1 MNRVA
6 IPGYLRFPHVHDDLL
21 AFVAEDDVWLAPA
34 TGGRAWRL
42 TSDGGQASHPRFS
55 PDGATIAW
63 TSWRDGS
70 LPEVYT
76 ADTDGG
82 TATRR
87 TYWGDPRTRVTGWT
101 RNDEVLAITAA
112 DQPSSQRTMAYA
124 VPLDAP
130 PRRLPFGQVNDL
142 ALTASATVLL
152 TAQRGD
158 PSHWKRY
165 RGGTAGRLW
174 VATAEDPLFTRVLS
188 NLNGQLAA
196 PMIIGDR
203 LVFLSDHE
211 GTGNLYSTTLDGGD
225 LRRHTD
231 HDGFYAR
238 NPATDGIS
246 VVYHVA
252 GDIWRLDS
260 LAADAQPRKLDI
272 QLAAQPAAR
281 RPRVITA
288 ADHLGELDCDETG
301 QASVV
306 EVRGTVHWLTHAD
319 GPARALSVN
328 PNARARLP
336 RILGTTGKVAWVTD
350 AGAGHTG
357 GRDAIQ
363 IVAIEPE
370 SAAAATTIT
379 AADLGNVTQL
389 VASPDGEKLA
399 AASHDGRLL
408 IVDVASG
415 EVTELAANDDGDIED
430 VSWSPD
436 SAWLAWAQPGPQPLA
451 RIRLARVEDGLTVD
465 VTDGRFVDSDPV
477 FTVDGL
483 YLAFLSRRTFDPIYD
498 AHSFDLS
505 FPFGARPY
513 LVPLAAYTLS
523 PFGPLPGGRP
533 VGGGENSKDSS
544 EGVRLTVDADGISSR
559 VVAVPVDE
567 ARYYSLAAAKG
578 GLLWLRYPLSGVLGE
593 GGADLDEAHRRP
605 TLERFDLRKREA
617 SVLANEVSWFT
628 VSGDGARLVIGDHDD
643 VRVVPSDRK
652 ADNGSSDDL
661 INVDLTRARF
671 QADPAALWRHAY
683 AEFGRLLRRDFWTTT
698 MSDVDWDGVLDEYR
712 FLLDRVRTS
721 AEFGDLLWEAAGEL
735 GTSHAYVVPSGTF
748 SARSALRGQSAAQ
761 LGADVVRMPD
771 GRWVVER
778 VLPGESSDP
787 RARSPFAAPGVA
799 VREGDEILA
808 VDGRPLDPVYG
819 PWPALAGTHGKPV
832 ELTIKPADPSLV
844 PRPPAEPEEDADSE
858 SPDSAEA
865 PAEASETKD
874 ATPPEG
880 AEAPTAGPT
889 GESSAADALVGTA
902 SADAAAIAGDTAA
915 AAAPTASASAS
926 SASAGVPGVLVGAS
940 ASAAE
945 NTSGGDVGPAGTP
958 GASAGF
964 TVNSGNGSAGFRAGP
979 GGSEDG
985 SASGSEGSYASGS
998 GDGSAS
1004 GSEGSYASG
1013 SEGGPASDSERGS
1026 DSGPASGMSG
1036 ADAPDIPDI
1045 SVMSADAAASG
1056 NGSGSATAADDTEAP
1071 AGADEAAE
1079 APALELPQ
1087 TRRVVIVPLYD
1098 DRRLRYQD
1106 WVGSR
1111 RALVRTRSDGR
1122 VGYLHVPDM
1131 MGEGWAHLHRD
1142 LRAEMGR
1149 DALIVDV
1156 RGNRGGHT
1164 SQLIVEKLARRIIGW
1179 KIPRHLRPYSYP
1191 QEARRGPLVAIT
1203 DEFAGS
1209 DGDIVTAAIK
1219 TLALGPVIGARSWGG
1234 VIGIDGSGH
1243 GLVDGTRI
1251 TIPRYATWFTDFG
1264 WSVENYGVDPDTE
1277 VLVTPDDWAAGHD
1290 PQLEVAVDRA
1300 LALLEENPRPPL
1312 PDPSTGPDKRR
1323 PPLPPRP

>member
-6 IPGYLRFPHVHDDLL
+6 TPGYLRFPHLHDDLL

-34 TGGRAWRL
+34 DGGRAWRL
-42 TSDGGQASHPRFS
+42 TADGGQASHPRFA

-63 TSWRDGS
+63 TSWRDGG

-82 TATRR
+82 TASRR

-101 RNDEVLAITAA
+101 DADEVLVISAVG
-112 DQPSSQRTMAYA
+112 QPSAQRTTAYA
-124 VPLDAP
+124 VPLGAP

-142 ALTASATVLL
+142 ALTTDATALL

-158 PSHWKRY
+158 PAHWKRY

-174 VATAEDPLFTRVLS
+174 VASAADPLFTRVLS
-188 NLNGQLAA
+188 QLNGQLAA
-196 PMIIGDR
+196 PMIIDGR
-203 LVFLSDHE
+203 LVFASDHE
-211 GTGNLYSTTLDGGD
+211 GTGNLYSTTLDGSD

-238 NPATDGIS
+238 NPATDGSRI
-246 VVYHVA
+246 VYHVA
-252 GDIWRLDS
+252 GDVWRLDS
-260 LAADAQPRKLDI
+260 LAPDAQPYRLDI
-272 QLAAQPAAR
+272 QLSAPPAAR
-281 RPRVITA
+281 APRVITA

-306 EVRGTVHWLTHAD
+306 EVRGTVHWLTHTD
-319 GPARALSVN
+319 GPARALSVD
-328 PNARARLP
+328 PAARARLP
-336 RILGTTGKVAWVTD
+336 RILGPAGKVAWITD
-350 AGAGHTG
+350 AGG
-357 GRDAIQ
+357 GDA
-363 IVAIEPE
+363 VCVTEIEPE
-370 SAAAATTIT
+370 GAAAAAILTS
-379 AADLGNVTQL
+379 ADLGNVTQL
-389 VASPDGEKLA
+389 EASPDGSKLA
-399 AASHDGRLL
+399 AAAHDGRLL
-408 IVDVASG
+408 LIDVESG
-415 EVTELAANDDGDIED
+415 AVTELTANDDGDIED

-477 FTVDGL
+477 FTVDGQ

-513 LVPLAAYTLS
+513 LVPLAAHTLS

-533 VGGGENSKDSS
+533 ANGAENGKDSS
-544 EGVRLTVDADGISSR
+544 ERLPLTVDTDNISSR

-567 ARYYSLAAAKG
+567 SRYYFLAAAKG

-593 GGADLDEAHRRP
+593 GAADPEDAHRHP
-605 TLERFDLRKREA
+605 VLERFDLRKREV
-617 SVLANEVSWFT
+617 SVLASDVSWFA
-628 VSGDGARLVIGDHDD
+628 VSGDGSRLVIGDRSE

-652 ADNGSSDDL
+652 AEGGSSGDVV
-661 INVDLTRARF
+661 NVELTRARF
-671 QADPAALWRHAY
+671 LADPPALWRHAY
-683 AEFGRLLRRDFWTTT
+683 AEFGRLLRRDFWTPG
-698 MSDVDWDGVLDEYR
+698 MSGVDWDGTLEEYR

-721 AEFGDLLWEAAGEL
+721 AEFADLLWEVAGEL
-735 GTSHAYVVPSGTF
+735 GTSHAYVYPSGTF
-748 SARSALRGQSAAQ
+748 SARSALRGRPAAV
-761 LGADVVRMPD
+761 LGADVVRAPD
-771 GRWVVER
+771 GRWLVQR

-808 VDGRPLDPVYG
+808 VDGRPLDPVHG

-844 PRPPAEPEEDADSE
+844 PRPPVVLHDEDDDAPDDDGSKDAAEPKAGASTHAA
-858 SPDSAEA
+858 PAAGAGAKDSAETVAGPEDTAEIAGTAQGAAAEGNLA
-865 PAEASETKD
+865 PA
-874 ATPPEG
+874 
-880 AEAPTAGPT
+880 
-889 GESSAADALVGTA
+889 
-902 SADAAAIAGDTAA
+902 AGDTETETDLDV
-915 AAAPTASASAS
+915 AAPAQ
-926 SASAGVPGVLVGAS
+926 L
-940 ASAAE
+940 AAPE
-945 NTSGGDVGPAGTP
+945 YP
-958 GASAGF
+958 
-964 TVNSGNGSAGFRAGP
+964 
-979 GGSEDG
+979 E
-985 SASGSEGSYASGS
+985 
-998 GDGSAS
+998 
-1004 GSEGSYASG
+1004 
-1013 SEGGPASDSERGS
+1013 
-1026 DSGPASGMSG
+1026 
-1036 ADAPDIPDI
+1036 
-1045 SVMSADAAASG
+1045 
-1056 NGSGSATAADDTEAP
+1056 
-1071 AGADEAAE
+1071 
-1079 APALELPQ
+1079 
-1087 TRRVVIVPLYD
+1087 TRRVVIIPLFD

-1106 WVGSR
+1106 WVASR

-1164 SQLIVEKLARRIIGW
+1164 SQLIVEKLARRIVGW

-1191 QEARRGPLVAIT
+1191 QEARRGPLVALA

-1219 TLALGPVIGARSWGG
+1219 SLGLGPVIGARTWGG
-1234 VIGIDGSGH
+1234 VVGIDGSGH
-1243 GLVDGTRI
+1243 ALVDGTRI
-1251 TIPRYATWFTDFG
+1251 TIPRYASWFNEYG

-1277 VLVTPDDWAAGHD
+1277 VLITPDDWAAGHD

-1300 LALLEENPRPPL
+1300 LALLEEDPRPPL

>member
-6 IPGYLRFPHVHDDLL
+6 TPGYLRFPHIHGDLL

-34 TGGRAWRL
+34 DGGRAWRL

-63 TSWRDGS
+63 TSWRDGGI
-70 LPEVYT
+70 PEVYS
-76 ADTDGG
+76 AGTDGG

-87 TYWGDPRTRVTGWT
+87 TYWGDIRTRVTGWT
-101 RNDEVLAITAA
+101 RHHEVLAITSAG
-112 DQPSSQRTMAYA
+112 QPTAQRTMAYA

-142 ALTASATVLL
+142 ALDTTATVLL

-174 VATAEDPLFTRVLS
+174 VANGEDPLFTRVLS

-196 PMIIGDR
+196 PMIVDGRI
-203 LVFLSDHE
+203 VFLSDHE
-211 GTGNLYSTTLDGGD
+211 GTGNLYSATLDGGD

-238 NPATDGIS
+238 NPATDGNSI
-246 VVYHVA
+246 VYHVA

-260 LAADAQPRKLDI
+260 LAADARPRPLDI
-272 QLAAQPAAR
+272 QLTAPPVAR
-281 RPRVITA
+281 VPRVITA

-328 PNARARLP
+328 ENARARLP
-336 RILGTTGKVAWVTD
+336 RILGTTGKVAWITD
-350 AGAGHTG
+350 AGG
-357 GRDAIQ
+357 GDAIQ
-363 IVAIEPE
+363 VAEIEPE
-370 SAAAATTIT
+370 SAGTVRTIT
-379 AADLGNVTQL
+379 AADLGNVTRL
-389 VASPDGEKLA
+389 ESSPDGEKLA

-408 IVDVASG
+408 LVDVESG

-451 RIRLARVEDGLTVD
+451 RIRLARVEDGFTVD

-477 FTVDGL
+477 FSVDGL

-513 LVPLAAYTLS
+513 LVPLAAHTLS

-533 VGGGENSKDSS
+533 VGNGENSKDSS
-544 EGVRLTVDADGISSR
+544 ERARLTVDTDGISSR

-593 GGADLDEAHRRP
+593 GIADPDDAHPRP
-605 TLERFDLRKREA
+605 ALERFDLRKREA
-617 SVLANEVSWFT
+617 SVLAGEVSWFA
-628 VSGDGARLVIGDHDD
+628 VSGDGARLVIGDRGD
-643 VRVVPSDRK
+643 VRVAPADRK
-652 ADNGSSDDL
+652 ADNGSSDDVV
-661 INVDLTRARF
+661 NVDLTRARF

-683 AEFGRLLRRDFWTTT
+683 AEFGRLLRRDFWTPT
-698 MSDVDWDGVLDEYR
+698 MSDVDWDGVLEEYR

-735 GTSHAYVVPSGTF
+735 GTSHAYVMPSGTF
-748 SARSALRGQSAAQ
+748 SARSALRGQPAAL
-761 LGADVVRMPD
+761 LGADVARAAD
-771 GRWVVER
+771 GRWIVER

-808 VDGRPLDPVYG
+808 VDGRPLDPVHG

-832 ELTIKPADPSLV
+832 ELTIRPADPSLV
-844 PRPPAEPEEDADSE
+844 PRPPAEADEDADEE
-858 SPDSAEA
+858 SADAREAAEDAKEAAEA
-865 PAEASETKD
+865 AKGAAADAKEAAEAAKEAARDAKEAAEEAKD
-874 ATPPEG
+874 ARDQGQTAAPAGVEGGTDADAPGG
-880 AEAPTAGPT
+880 AEA
-889 GESSAADALVGTA
+889 EAA
-902 SADAAAIAGDTAA
+902 
-915 AAAPTASASAS
+915 
-926 SASAGVPGVLVGAS
+926 
-940 ASAAE
+940 
-945 NTSGGDVGPAGTP
+945 
-958 GASAGF
+958 
-964 TVNSGNGSAGFRAGP
+964 
-979 GGSEDG
+979 
-985 SASGSEGSYASGS
+985 
-998 GDGSAS
+998 
-1004 GSEGSYASG
+1004 
-1013 SEGGPASDSERGS
+1013 
-1026 DSGPASGMSG
+1026 
-1036 ADAPDIPDI
+1036 
-1045 SVMSADAAASG
+1045 
-1056 NGSGSATAADDTEAP
+1056 
-1071 AGADEAAE
+1071 AAE
-1079 APALELPQ
+1079 APALEFPA

-1106 WVGSR
+1106 WVAGR
-1111 RALVRTRSDGR
+1111 RAEVRTRSDGR

-1191 QEARRGPLVAIT
+1191 QEARRGPLVALT

-1219 TLALGPVIGARSWGG
+1219 SLGLGPVIGARTWGG
-1234 VIGIDGSGH
+1234 VVGIDGSGH

-1251 TIPRYATWFTDFG
+1251 TIPRYASWFTEFG

-1277 VLVTPDDWAAGHD
+1277 VLITPDDWAAGHD

-1312 PDPSTGPDKRR
+1312 PDPSAGPAKRR
-1323 PPLPPRP
+1323 PPLPPRS

>member
-6 IPGYLRFPHVHDDLL
+6 TPGYLRFPHVHDDLL

-34 TGGRAWRL
+34 DGGRAWRL

-63 TSWRDGS
+63 TSWRDGGI
-70 LPEVYT
+70 PEVYT

-87 TYWGDPRTRVTGWT
+87 TFWGDARTRVTGWT

-112 DQPSSQRTMAYA
+112 DQPSAQRTMAYA

-130 PRRLPFGQVNDL
+130 ARRLPFGQVNDI
-142 ALTASATVLL
+142 ALTTTATVLL

-158 PSHWKRY
+158 PSYWKRY

-174 VATAEDPLFTRVLS
+174 VASAEDPLFTRVLS

-196 PMIIGDR
+196 PMIVDDR
-203 LVFLSDHE
+203 IVFLSDHE
-211 GTGNLYSTTLDGGD
+211 GTGNLYSATLDGGD

-238 NPATDGIS
+238 NPATDGNSI
-246 VVYHVA
+246 VYHVA

-260 LAADAQPRKLDI
+260 LAADARPRKLDI
-272 QLAAQPAAR
+272 QLTAPPAAR
-281 RPRVITA
+281 VPRVISA
-288 ADHLGELDCDETG
+288 ADHLGELDCDESG

-319 GPARALSVN
+319 GPGRALSVN

-336 RILGTTGKVAWVTD
+336 RILGTTGKVAWITD
-350 AGAGHTG
+350 AGG
-357 GRDAIQ
+357 GDAIQ
-363 IVAIEPE
+363 IAEIEPK
-370 SAAAATTIT
+370 SAATVRTIT
-379 AADLGNVTQL
+379 SVDLGNVTRL

-408 IVDVASG
+408 LVDVESG
-415 EVTELAANDDGDIED
+415 EVTEVAANDDGDIED

-451 RIRLARVEDGLTVD
+451 RIRLARVEDGFTVD

-477 FTVDGL
+477 FSLDGL

-513 LVPLAAYTLS
+513 LVPLAAHTLS

-533 VGGGENSKDSS
+533 VGNGENSKDSS
-544 EGVRLTVDADGISSR
+544 ERVRLTVDTDGISSR

-593 GGADLDEAHRRP
+593 GIADPEDAHPRP
-605 TLERFDLRKREA
+605 ALERFDLRKREA
-617 SVLANEVSWFT
+617 SVLGGEVSWFA
-628 VSGDGARLVIGDHDD
+628 VSGDGARLVIGDRGD

-652 ADNGSSDDL
+652 ADNGSSDDV

-683 AEFGRLLRRDFWTTT
+683 AEFGRLLRRDFWTPT
-698 MSDVDWDGVLDEYR
+698 MSDVDWDGVLEEYR

-735 GTSHAYVVPSGTF
+735 GTSHAYVMPSGTF
-748 SARSALRGQSAAQ
+748 SAKSALRGQPAAQ
-761 LGADVVRMPD
+761 LGADVARAPD
-771 GRWVVER
+771 GRWIVER

-808 VDGRPLDPVYG
+808 VDGRPLDPVHG

-844 PRPPAEPEEDADSE
+844 PRPPAEPEEDADEE
-858 SPDSAEA
+858 SPDAVS
-865 PAEASETKD
+865 KD
-874 ATPPEG
+874 AASKEAKASTANSPEAG
-880 AEAPTAGPT
+880 ASAASGARA
-889 GESSAADALVGTA
+889 AADAPAARVAA
-902 SADAAAIAGDTAA
+902 S
-915 AAAPTASASAS
+915 AAAPLEGAAHVS
-926 SASAGVPGVLVGAS
+926 SASGI
-940 ASAAE
+940 
-945 NTSGGDVGPAGTP
+945 
-958 GASAGF
+958 
-964 TVNSGNGSAGFRAGP
+964 
-979 GGSEDG
+979 
-985 SASGSEGSYASGS
+985 
-998 GDGSAS
+998 
-1004 GSEGSYASG
+1004 
-1013 SEGGPASDSERGS
+1013 
-1026 DSGPASGMSG
+1026 SG
-1036 ADAPDIPDI
+1036 AGAPDIPDI
-1045 SVMSADAAASG
+1045 SGMSGKAGGSIGSPVAAEAGPDASTD
-1056 NGSGSATAADDTEAP
+1056 TAADAEADSP
-1071 AGADEAAE
+1071 AE
-1079 APALELPQ
+1079 APALEFPE

-1106 WVGSR
+1106 WVAGR
-1111 RALVRTRSDGR
+1111 RQFVRLRSDGR

-1191 QEARRGPLVAIT
+1191 QEARRGPLVALT

-1219 TLALGPVIGARSWGG
+1219 SLGLGPVIGTRTWGG
-1234 VIGIDGSGH
+1234 VVGIDGAGH

-1251 TIPRYATWFTDFG
+1251 TIPRYASWFTEFG

-1277 VLVTPDDWAAGHD
+1277 VLITPDDWAVGHD

-1300 LALLEENPRPPL
+1300 LALLEEDPRQPL
-1312 PDPSTGPDKRR
+1312 PDPSTGPAKRR
-1323 PPLPPRP
+1323 PPLPPRPPLRP

>member
-6 IPGYLRFPHVHDDLL
+6 TPGYLRFPHLHGDLL

-34 TGGRAWRL
+34 DGGRAWRL
-42 TSDGGQASHPRFS
+42 TADGGQASHPRFS
-55 PDGATIAW
+55 PDGAAIAW
-63 TSWRDGS
+63 TSWRDGGI
-70 LPEVYT
+70 PEVYT
-76 ADTDGG
+76 ADADGG
-82 TATRR
+82 AATRR
-87 TYWGDPRTRVTGWT
+87 TYWGDLRTRVTGWT
-101 RNDEVLAITAA
+101 SHDEVLAITAVG
-112 DQPSSQRTMAYA
+112 QPSSQRTMAHA

-142 ALTASATVLL
+142 ALTATATVLL
-152 TAQRGD
+152 TGQRGD
-158 PSHWKRY
+158 PSYWKRY

-174 VATAEDPLFTRVLS
+174 VATGDDPLFTRVLS
-188 NLNGQLAA
+188 QLNGQLAA
-196 PMIIGDR
+196 PMIVDGR

-211 GTGNLYSTTLDGGD
+211 GTANLYSTTVGGGD

-238 NPATDGIS
+238 NPATDGTS

-272 QLAAQPAAR
+272 QLTAPPAAR

-336 RILGTTGKVAWVTD
+336 RILGKTGKVAWITD
-350 AGAGHTG
+350 AGASASR

-363 IVAIEPE
+363 IAEIEPD
-370 SAAAATTIT
+370 SAGTTATLTSV
-379 AADLGNVTQL
+379 DLGNVTQL

-408 IVDVASG
+408 LVDVESG
-415 EVTELAANDDGDIED
+415 AVTELTANDDGDIED

-451 RIRLARVEDGLTVD
+451 RIRLARVEDGFTVD

-477 FTVDGL
+477 FTLDGL

-513 LVPLAAYTLS
+513 LVPLAAHTLS

-533 VGGGENSKDSS
+533 VGGGENAKDSS
-544 EGVRLTVDADGISSR
+544 ERVRLTVDTDGISSR
-559 VVAVPVDE
+559 VLTVPVDE
-567 ARYYSLAAAKG
+567 GRYYYLAAAKG
-578 GLLWLRYPLSGVLGE
+578 GLLWMRYPLTGVLGE
-593 GGADLDEAHRRP
+593 GTADPDDAHPRP
-605 TLERFDLRKREA
+605 SLERFDLRKREA
-617 SVLANEVSWFT
+617 SVLASEVSWYA
-628 VSGDGARLVIGDHDD
+628 VSGDGARLVIGDRSD

-652 ADNGSSDDL
+652 ADNGSSDDVV
-661 INVDLTRARF
+661 NVDLTRARF
-671 QADPAALWRHAY
+671 QADPDAVWRHAY
-683 AEFGRLLRRDFWTTT
+683 AEFGRLLRRDFWTPT
-698 MSDVDWDGVLDEYR
+698 MSDVDWDGVLSEYR

-721 AEFGDLLWEAAGEL
+721 AEFGDLLWEVAAEL
-735 GTSHAYVVPSGTF
+735 GTSHAYVTPSRLF
-748 SARSALRGQSAAQ
+748 SARSAVRGQPAAL
-761 LGADVVRMPD
+761 LGADVVRAPD
-771 GRWVVER
+771 GRWIVER

-808 VDGRPLDPVYG
+808 VDGRPLDPVHG

-844 PRPPAEPEEDADSE
+844 PRPPAEPEDDADEE
-858 SPDSAEA
+858 SSD
-865 PAEASETKD
+865 TKD
-874 ATPPEG
+874 AKDSKG
-880 AEAPTAGPT
+880 AEA
-889 GESSAADALVGTA
+889 ESAAAADAQ
-902 SADAAAIAGDTAA
+902 ADNGGAA
-915 AAAPTASASAS
+915 AA
-926 SASAGVPGVLVGAS
+926 
-940 ASAAE
+940 E
-945 NTSGGDVGPAGTP
+945 E
-958 GASAGF
+958 
-964 TVNSGNGSAGFRAGP
+964 
-979 GGSEDG
+979 ED
-985 SASGSEGSYASGS
+985 
-998 GDGSAS
+998 
-1004 GSEGSYASG
+1004 
-1013 SEGGPASDSERGS
+1013 
-1026 DSGPASGMSG
+1026 
-1036 ADAPDIPDI
+1036 
-1045 SVMSADAAASG
+1045 SAD
-1056 NGSGSATAADDTEAP
+1056 TESP
-1071 AGADEAAE
+1071 AETGDAETDGAAE
-1079 APALELPQ
+1079 APALEFPE

-1106 WVGSR
+1106 WVAGR
-1111 RALVRTRSDGR
+1111 RQFVRTRSDGR

-1191 QEARRGPLVAIT
+1191 QEARRGPMVALT

-1219 TLALGPVIGARSWGG
+1219 TLGLGPVIGARTWGG
-1234 VIGIDGSGH
+1234 VVGIDGHGH

-1251 TIPRYATWFTDFG
+1251 TVPRYASWFNEFG

-1277 VLVTPDDWAAGHD
+1277 VLITPDDWAADHD

-1300 LALLEENPRPPL
+1300 LALLEENPRPEL
-1312 PDPSTGPDKRR
+1312 PDPSTGPAKRR
-1323 PPLPPRP
+1323 PPLPSRP

>member
-1 MNRVA
+1 M
-6 IPGYLRFPHVHDDLL
+6 L
-21 AFVAEDDVWLAPA
+21 
-34 TGGRAWRL
+34 
-42 TSDGGQASHPRFS
+42 SH
-55 PDGATIAW
+55 
-63 TSWRDGS
+63 
-70 LPEVYT
+70 
-76 ADTDGG
+76 
-82 TATRR
+82 
-87 TYWGDPRTRVTGWT
+87 
-101 RNDEVLAITAA
+101 
-112 DQPSSQRTMAYA
+112 
-124 VPLDAP
+124 
-130 PRRLPFGQVNDL
+130 
-142 ALTASATVLL
+142 
-152 TAQRGD
+152 
-158 PSHWKRY
+158 
-165 RGGTAGRLW
+165 
-174 VATAEDPLFTRVLS
+174 
-188 NLNGQLAA
+188 LNGQLAA
-196 PMIIGDR
+196 PMIVDGR

-211 GTGNLYSTTLDGGD
+211 GTGNLYSATLDGGD

-238 NPATDGIS
+238 NPATDGSS

-260 LAADAQPRKLDI
+260 LAADARPRKLDI
-272 QLAAQPAAR
+272 QLTAPPAAR
-281 RPRVITA
+281 VPRVITA

-336 RILGTTGKVAWVTD
+336 RILGTTGKVAWITD
-350 AGAGHTG
+350 AGG
-357 GRDAIQ
+357 GDAIQ
-363 IVAIEPE
+363 IAEIEPE
-370 SAAAATTIT
+370 SAATVRTIT
-379 AADLGNVTQL
+379 SVDLGNVTQL

-408 IVDVASG
+408 LVDVESG

-451 RIRLARVEDGLTVD
+451 RIRLARVEDGFTVD

-513 LVPLAAYTLS
+513 LVPLAAHTLS

-533 VGGGENSKDSS
+533 VGTGRTQKIRPNES
-544 EGVRLTVDADGISSR
+544 RLTVDTDGISSR

-593 GGADLDEAHRRP
+593 GIADPEDAHPRP
-605 TLERFDLRKREA
+605 ALERFDLRKREA
-617 SVLANEVSWFT
+617 SVLASEVSWFA
-628 VSGDGARLVIGDHDD
+628 VSGDGARLVIGDRGD

-652 ADNGSSDDL
+652 ADNGSSDDVV
-661 INVDLTRARF
+661 NVDLTRARF

-683 AEFGRLLRRDFWTTT
+683 AEFGRLLRRDFWTPT
-698 MSDVDWDGVLDEYR
+698 MSDVDWDGVLEEYR

-721 AEFGDLLWEAAGEL
+721 AEFGDLLWEVAGEL
-735 GTSHAYVVPSGTF
+735 GTSHAYVMPSGTF
-748 SARSALRGQSAAQ
+748 SARSALRGQPAAL
-761 LGADVVRMPD
+761 LGADVARAPD
-771 GRWVVER
+771 GRWIVER

-808 VDGRPLDPVYG
+808 VDGRPLDPVHG

-844 PRPPAEPEEDADSE
+844 PRPPAEPEEDADEE
-858 SPDSAEA
+858 SADAKDAAEDAKEAAEA
-865 PAEASETKD
+865 AK
-874 ATPPEG
+874 G
-880 AEAPTAGPT
+880 A
-889 GESSAADALVGTA
+889 AADARRPPKRPRRRPGT
-902 SADAAAIAGDTAA
+902 
-915 AAAPTASASAS
+915 PKE
-926 SASAGVPGVLVGAS
+926 
-940 ASAAE
+940 AAE
-945 NTSGGDVGPAGTP
+945 AATDADGPATP
-958 GASAGF
+958 A
-964 TVNSGNGSAGFRAGP
+964 
-979 GGSEDG
+979 
-985 SASGSEGSYASGS
+985 
-998 GDGSAS
+998 
-1004 GSEGSYASG
+1004 
-1013 SEGGPASDSERGS
+1013 
-1026 DSGPASGMSG
+1026 
-1036 ADAPDIPDI
+1036 
-1045 SVMSADAAASG
+1045 
-1056 NGSGSATAADDTEAP
+1056 AP
-1071 AGADEAAE
+1071 AGVEPPARTRTRQATPRPTAEAAE
-1079 APALELPQ
+1079 APALEFPE

-1106 WVGSR
+1106 WVAGR
-1111 RALVRTRSDGR
+1111 RQFVRTRSDGR

-1191 QEARRGPLVAIT
+1191 QEARRGPLVALT

-1219 TLALGPVIGARSWGG
+1219 SLGLGPVIGARTWGG
-1234 VIGIDGSGH
+1234 VVGIDGAGPRPRRRHQDHDPALRLLVQRVRLVGGELRRRPGH
-1243 GLVDGTRI
+1243 GG
-1251 TIPRYATWFTDFG
+1251 
-1264 WSVENYGVDPDTE
+1264 PDHPGR
-1277 VLVTPDDWAAGHD
+1277 LG
-1290 PQLEVAVDRA
+1290 RR
-1300 LALLEENPRPPL
+1300 PRPAA
-1312 PDPSTGPDKRR
+1312 
-1323 PPLPPRP
+1323 